1 MLGFSTKLYLRALGL
16 SVTPNPKFI
25 FIILIIILN
34 LHDPSLSEFGCN
46 IKPGAFNMS
55 LVVRSSYKSVIIK
68 KKNLILQNEI
78 KKKINWKEKNNKA
91 KHYSDE

>member
-16 SVTPNPKFI
+16 SVTPNPKVI

-46 IKPGAFNMS
+46 VKPGALDVG
-55 LVVRSSYKSVIIK
+55 LVAKLCYKSLIIK
-68 KKNLILQNEI
+68 KKKTIKQSIILMNSVLQGGVQ
-78 KKKINWKEKNNKA
+78 
-91 KHYSDE
+91 